1 MSKVTDKA
9 AQDKEKLRF
18 YTIETI
24 SQNRSKT
31 PEGYLLCEE
40 ATLSRTGTM
49 LYKSDEVPVAPG
61 SDGLVTVVRYET
73 DVFKP
78 EAIASANGK
87 SVCNNHPAEGQDIT
101 PENWRALEVGVILHP
116 RRGTGEKKDC
126 LVADLL
132 IKDQE
137 AIKLVESGKVQLSC
151 GYDAEYE
158 ELKPGYA
165 KQYDIIINHVAIV
178 ENGRCGPRC
187 AIMDEDT
194 LKLNSPSGNTKT
206 GKNKM
211 ANGINT
217 ALSNLKDALNKT
229 TALTVDNDSIT
240 DTGSILAVALDNLT
254 KRLDKI
260 EGKLSTRDRRRR
272 DDDDDRH
279 RDAYNYTMRY
289 KGAHSSDDDDDRR
302 HRDDDDDRRGRD
314 DDDDRRHRD
323 DDDDRRRRDAR
334 RRDDDDDRRR
344 DSRRRDDD
352 DDRHRDSRRRDDD
365 DDRRHRDDD
374 DDRRRRDAR
383 RRRDDDDDDA
393 HFTDKHKRD
402 EAKEVEAE
410 AGEKNKDKARK
421 AKDST
426 YLEDSYQETISLAE
440 CLLPGIQAP
449 KFVRDASPVET
460 TKNLCKFRKDVLQ
473 TVFTKPEGRQLIL
486 ELNRGEAP
494 DFTGMSCSAARSLF
508 RDCAIVA
515 KKFNNM
521 KTADKSETS
530 FGLLHINNPVVSSPS
545 AYNEWAKSH
554 WEDQY
559 GYGKNPTNPNKI
571 N

>member
-302 HRDDDDDRRGRD
+302 HRDDDDDRR
-314 DDDDRRHRD
+314 HRD

-365 DDRRHRDDD
+365 DDRRHRDDDD

-521 KTADKSETS
+521 KTTDKSETS
-530 FGLLHINNPVVSSPS
+530 FGLLHVNNPVVSSPS
-545 AYNEWAKSH
+545 AYNEWARSH

>member
-1 MSKVTDKA
+1 
-9 AQDKEKLRF
+9 
-18 YTIETI
+18 
-24 SQNRSKT
+24 
-31 PEGYLLCEE
+31 
-40 ATLSRTGTM
+40 
-49 LYKSDEVPVAPG
+49 
-61 SDGLVTVVRYET
+61 
-73 DVFKP
+73 
-78 EAIASANGK
+78 
-87 SVCNNHPAEGQDIT
+87 
-101 PENWRALEVGVILHP
+101 
-116 RRGTGEKKDC
+116 
-126 LVADLL
+126 
-132 IKDQE
+132 
-137 AIKLVESGKVQLSC
+137 
-151 GYDAEYE
+151 
-158 ELKPGYA
+158 
-165 KQYDIIINHVAIV
+165 
-178 ENGRCGPRC
+178 
-187 AIMDEDT
+187 
-194 LKLNSPSGNTKT
+194 
-206 GKNKM
+206 
-211 ANGINT
+211 
-217 ALSNLKDALNKT
+217 
-229 TALTVDNDSIT
+229 
-240 DTGSILAVALDNLT
+240 
-254 KRLDKI
+254 
-260 EGKLSTRDRRRR
+260 
-272 DDDDDRH
+272 
-279 RDAYNYTMRY
+279 MRY

-302 HRDDDDDRRGRD
+302 GRD
-314 DDDDRRHRD
+314 DDDDRHRD
-323 DDDDRRRRDAR
+323 SR
-334 RRDDDDDRRR
+334 RRDDDDDRHR

-365 DDRRHRDDD
+365 DDRRHRADDD

-545 AYNEWAKSH
+545 AYNEWARSH

>member
-302 HRDDDDDRRGRD
+302 HRDDDDDGAVVMMTMIVGIVMMTMIGVGVM
-314 DDDDRRHRD
+314 HVGGMTMMIVIGILVGVMMTMIGIGIH
-323 DDDDRRRRDAR
+323 AVAMMTMIVGIVT
-334 RRDDDDDRRR
+334 
-344 DSRRRDDD
+344 
-352 DDRHRDSRRRDDD
+352 
-365 DDRRHRDDD
+365 DD

-545 AYNEWAKSH
+545 AYNEWARSH